1 MKRAALFALTM
12 SLVAGPALAGEGE
25 AEEIAAARS
34 FALAALPG
42 QCDAET
48 PGTDDDFTDTAISV
62 SWKPSWG
69 GEDERA
75 TLYRLFCMLGAYN
88 VVHAYVLKPE
98 NGDLSLVTF
107 AQPSFDVEYAEGDQ
121 MFTELKAPPVV
132 TGFLTTATLVN
143 SDFDADTNTLSS
155 SAKWRG
161 LGDAW
166 SAGTWQIRDGQF
178 VLKSYV
184 IDPIYEA
191 NLDKPDDV
199 LADTYF
205 ELFP

>member
-1 MKRAALFALTM
+1 MKAAALFALSL

-25 AEEIAAARS
+25 AAEIAAARS

-48 PGTDDDFTDTAISV
+48 PGADSDFTDTAIPV

-75 TLYRLFCMLGAYN
+75 TLYRLFCMFGAYN

-98 NGDLSLVTF
+98 NGELSLVSF

-121 MFTELKAPPVV
+121 MYTELKAPPVV
-132 TGFLTTATLVN
+132 TGFLTAATLVN
-143 SDFDADTNTLSS
+143 SEFDADTNTLSS
-155 SAKWRG
+155 AAKWRG

-166 SAGTWQIRDGQF
+166 SAGTWQLRDGQF

-184 IDPIYEA
+184 IDPIYEF
-191 NLDKPDDV
+191 NLDNPTEAQSDMS
-199 LADTYF
+199 F
-205 ELFP
+205 RIFP

>member
-1 MKRAALFALTM
+1 MKTTAWLAL
-12 SLVAGPALAGEGE
+12 SLSLLAGPALAGDSGT
-25 AEEIAAARS
+25 AEIAAVRG

-42 QCDAET
+42 QCDAEAR
-48 PGTDDDFTDTAISV
+48 GEGYDFDDSAIAV
-62 SWKPSWG
+62 SWEPSWG

-107 AQPSFDVEYAEGDQ
+107 AQPSFDVEYADGDQ
-121 MFTELKAPPVV
+121 MYTELKAPPVV
-132 TGFLTTATLVN
+132 TGFLTAATLVN

-166 SAGTWQIRDGQF
+166 SAGTWQLRDGQF
-178 VLKSYV
+178 VLASYV
-184 IDPIYEA
+184 IDPVYEA
-191 NLDKPDDV
+191 NLDDPSDAQRD
-199 LADTYF
+199 LSFRIY
-205 ELFP
+205 P

>member
-1 MKRAALFALTM
+1 MKTAALFALSL

-25 AEEIAAARS
+25 AEEIAVARS

-42 QCDAET
+42 ECDAET
-48 PGTDDDFTDTAISV
+48 PGADYGFTDTAIAV

-75 TLYRLFCMLGAYN
+75 TLYRLFCMVGAYN

-98 NGDLSLVTF
+98 NGELSLVSF
-107 AQPSFDVEYAEGDQ
+107 AQPTFDVEYAEGDQ
-121 MFTELKAPPVV
+121 MYTELKAPPVV
-132 TGFLTTATLVN
+132 TGFLTATTLVN

-166 SAGTWQIRDGQF
+166 SAGTWQLRDGQF
-178 VLKSYV
+178 VLASYV

-191 NLDKPDDV
+191 NLDNPSDAQRD
-199 LADTYF
+199 LSF
-205 ELFP
+205 RIFP

>member
-1 MKRAALFALTM
+1 MKTTAWLAL
-12 SLVAGPALAGEGE
+12 SLGLIAGPALAGDDD
-25 AEEIAAARS
+25 AAEIAAARS

-48 PGTDDDFTDTAISV
+48 PGSDYDFTDTAIAV

-98 NGDLSLVTF
+98 NGEFSLVSF
-107 AQPSFDVEYAEGDQ
+107 AQPAFDVEYADGDQ

-132 TGFLTTATLVN
+132 TGFLTAATLVN

-166 SAGTWQIRDGQF
+166 SAGTWQLRDGQF

-191 NLDKPDDV
+191 NLDTPDDA

>member
-1 MKRAALFALTM
+1 MKVAALLALSL

-25 AEEIAAARS
+25 AADIAAARS

-48 PGTDDDFTDTAISV
+48 PGADDDFSDTAISV

-69 GEDERA
+69 GEDERT

-88 VVHAYVLKPE
+88 VAHVYVLKPE
-98 NGDLSLVTF
+98 HGELSLVTF
-107 AQPSFDVEYAEGDQ
+107 AQPSFDVDYADGDE
-121 MFTELKAPPVV
+121 MYTELKAPPVV
-132 TGFLTTATLVN
+132 TGFLTAATQVN
-143 SDFDADTNTLSS
+143 SDFDPDTNTLSS
-155 SAKWRG
+155 FAKWRG

-166 SAGTWQIRDGQF
+166 AAGTWELRDGQF
-178 VLKSYV
+178 VLTSYE

-191 NLDKPDDV
+191 NLDDPTDAQRDLSFKIYP
-199 LADTYF
+199 
-205 ELFP
+205 

>member
-1 MKRAALFALTM
+1 MKTIAWFAL
-12 SLVAGPALAGEGE
+12 SLSLAAGPALAGEGE

-48 PGTDDDFTDTAISV
+48 PGADSELSDTAISV

-98 NGDLSLVTF
+98 NGEFSLVSF
-107 AQPSFDVEYAEGDQ
+107 AQPSFKVDYADGDE
-121 MFTELKAPPVV
+121 MYTELKAPPVV
-132 TGFLTTATLVN
+132 TGFLTAATQVN
-143 SDFDADTNTLSS
+143 SDFDPDTNTLSS
-155 SAKWRG
+155 FAKWRG

-166 SAGTWQIRDGQF
+166 AAGTWELRDGQF
-178 VLKSYV
+178 VLTSYE
-184 IDPIYEA
+184 IDPVYEA
-191 NLDKPDDV
+191 NLDDPSDAQRDLSFKIYP
-199 LADTYF
+199 
-205 ELFP
+205 

>member
-1 MKRAALFALTM
+1 MKRAALFALSL

-42 QCDAET
+42 QCDAEAR
-48 PGTDDDFTDTAISV
+48 GEDYDFTDSAIAV

-98 NGDLSLVTF
+98 NGELSLVSF
-107 AQPSFDVEYAEGDQ
+107 AQPSFDVDYAEGDQ
-121 MFTELKAPPVV
+121 MYTELKAPPVV
-132 TGFLTTATLVN
+132 TGFLTAATLVN

-166 SAGTWQIRDGQF
+166 SAGTWQLRDGQF

-191 NLDKPDDV
+191 NLDDPSDA
-199 LADTYF
+199 LTATYF
-205 ELFP
+205 EIYP

>member
-1 MKRAALFALTM
+1 MKTAALFALSL

-25 AEEIAAARS
+25 AEEIAVARS

-42 QCDAET
+42 ECDAET
-48 PGTDDDFTDTAISV
+48 PGADSELSDTAISV

-75 TLYRLFCMLGAYN
+75 TLYRLFCMFGAYN
-88 VVHAYVLKPE
+88 VVYAYVLKPE
-98 NGDLSLVTF
+98 NGELSLVSF
-107 AQPSFDVEYAEGDQ
+107 AQPSFDVEYADGDQ
-121 MFTELKAPPVV
+121 MYTELKAPPVV

-143 SDFDADTNTLSS
+143 SEFDADTNTLSS

-166 SAGTWQIRDGQF
+166 SAGTWQLRDGQF

-184 IDPIYEA
+184 IDPIYEF
-191 NLDKPDDV
+191 NLDTPDDA
-199 LADTYF
+199 LADTHF
-205 ELFP
+205 EIYP

>member
-1 MKRAALFALTM
+1 MKTIVWFALSL

-48 PGTDDDFTDTAISV
+48 PAAGYDFTDTAISV

-98 NGDLSLVTF
+98 NGELSLVSF
-107 AQPSFDVEYAEGDQ
+107 AQPSFDVDYAEGDQ
-121 MFTELKAPPVV
+121 MYTELKAPPVV
-132 TGFLTTATLVN
+132 TGFLTAATLVN
-143 SDFDADTNTLSS
+143 SDFDANTNTLSS

-166 SAGTWQIRDGQF
+166 SAGSWELRDGQF
-178 VLKSYV
+178 VLTYYE
-184 IDPIYEA
+184 IDPVYEA
-191 NLDKPDDV
+191 NLDDPSDAQRD
-199 LADTYF
+199 LSFRIY
-205 ELFP
+205 P

>member
-1 MKRAALFALTM
+1 MKTAVLFAL
-12 SLVAGPALAGEGE
+12 SLSLIAGPALAGEGE

-42 QCDAET
+42 QCDAEM
-48 PGTDDDFTDTAISV
+48 PGSDYDFTDTAIAV

-98 NGDLSLVTF
+98 NGEFSLVSF
-107 AQPSFDVEYAEGDQ
+107 AQPSFDIDYVEGDE
-121 MFTELKAPPVV
+121 MYTELKGPPVV
-132 TGFLTTATLVN
+132 TGFLTAATLVN

-166 SAGTWQIRDGQF
+166 SAGTWQLRDGQF
-178 VLKSYV
+178 VLASYV

-191 NLDKPDDV
+191 NLDDPSDA

-205 ELFP
+205 EIYP